1 MSRRLL
7 GHLAVA
13 VIGLAVALWA
23 IANLLNPSIT
33 CRGVPMAPGDTCS
46 NAAGTKMQ
54 TYEDRLEAL
63 EFSTPVMV
71 GAGVL
76 VAAFGV
82 GLGVAEVRRTGSSG
96 RTRPDLP
103 PTA

>member
-7 GHLAVA
+7 GHLVVV
-13 VIGLAVALWA
+13 VIGLAVAVWA
-23 IANLLNPSIT
+23 VANLLNPSIA
-33 CRGVPMAPGDTCS
+33 CRGVPMGPGDVCT
-46 NAAGTKMQ
+46 NAEGTKIQ

-63 EFSTPVMV
+63 RFSTPVMV
-71 GAGVL
+71 GAGIL

-96 RTRPDLP
+96 RTRPGHP
-103 PTA
+103 PAA